1 MMIVVTGATGNVG
14 GTLARLLAEAGEE
27 VTAVS
32 RRLPEGDLP
41 DGVRHRAA
49 DLGDPASLESALD
62 GADALFLLTAGDS
75 PGEVLGAAKRHGVRR
90 VVHLSSQGAGTRPE
104 QYRHP
109 RAFEEAVRESGLD
122 WTILRP
128 GGFQSNALM
137 WAGSIRE
144 QRLAGA
150 PFGDVGLPFVDP
162 ADIAEVA
169 AAVLLAG
176 GRSGSR
182 SGSPSESRSGSHGG
196 GLGENPGE
204 SRGESLDGSH
214 AGRTYELTGPAPI
227 SPRERARAIGEALG
241 EPVRFVEQSP
251 EEARAQML
259 TFMPEPVV
267 TGTLSILG
275 EPTAAELL
283 VSPDIEHI
291 LGRTPGTFAD
301 WAARNIA
308 AFK

>member
-1 MMIVVTGATGNVG
+1 MIVVTGATGNVG

-32 RRLPEGDLP
+32 RRLPGGGLP

-49 DLGDPASLESALD
+49 DLGNPASLESALD

-128 GGFQSNALM
+128 GGFQSNTLM
-137 WAGSIRE
+137 WAASIRE

-176 GRSGSR
+176 G
-182 SGSPSESRSGSHGG
+182 HT
-196 GLGENPGE
+196 
-204 SRGESLDGSH
+204 D
-214 AGRTYELTGPAPI
+214 RTYELTGPAPI

-259 TFMPEPVV
+259 AFMPEPVV

-291 LGRTPGTFAD
+291 LGRAPGTFAD
-301 WAARNIA
+301 WATRNIA